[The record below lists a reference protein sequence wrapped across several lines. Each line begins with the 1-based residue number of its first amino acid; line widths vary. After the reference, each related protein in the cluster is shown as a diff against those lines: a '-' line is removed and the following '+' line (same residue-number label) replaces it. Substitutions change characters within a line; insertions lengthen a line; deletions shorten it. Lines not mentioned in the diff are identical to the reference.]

1 MGEELAMELASAME
15 WALVMVLALA
25 MVLASAMAWLV
36 MLLLTQLPMPL
47 RSTLTR
53 SPPTYPSMPWLT
65 TTLDPVS
72 TSRSPTMAPLPG
84 RDITQ
89 STCLTEGSSTSTI
102 TPTTLTDML
111 RRSLT
116 MAPLPSPLPLLVSV
130 MASPTVVLS
139 VMASLMVVSLVMVL
153 ELPTEESL
161 ISAENL
167 LDKRP
172 AHLFIYLSINMKD
185 Q

>member
-1 MGEELAMELASAME
+1 MG
-15 WALVMVLALA
+15 ALA
-25 MVLASAMAWLV
+25 MVLASAMVLALVMVLASVMVLALAMAWLV

-53 SPPTYPSMPWLT
+53 SPPTPTSMPWLT

-72 TSRSPTMAPLPG
+72 TPRSPTMAPLPG
-84 RDITQ
+84 RDTTQ

-102 TPTTLTDML
+102 TPTISTDML
-111 RRSLT
+111 PRSLT
-116 MAPLPSPLPLLVSV
+116 MALLPSPLPLLVSV

-153 ELPTEESL
+153 ELPTEELL
-161 ISAENL
+161 ISAKEMT
-167 LDKRP
+167 DP
-172 AHLFIYLSINMKD
+172 HIYLFTNKYEQRS

>member
-1 MGEELAMELASAME
+1 MG
-15 WALVMVLALA
+15 
-25 MVLASAMAWLV
+25 
-36 MLLLTQLPMPL
+36 
-47 RSTLTR
+47 
-53 SPPTYPSMPWLT
+53 
-65 TTLDPVS
+65 
-72 TSRSPTMAPLPG
+72 LPG

-102 TPTTLTDML
+102 MPTISTDML
-111 RRSLT
+111 PRSLT
-116 MAPLPSPLPLLVSV
+116 MALLPSPLLLLVSV

-161 ISAENL
+161 ISAEKL

>member
-1 MGEELAMELASAME
+1 
-15 WALVMVLALA
+15 
-25 MVLASAMAWLV
+25 MAWLV
-36 MLLLTQLPMPL
+36 MLLLTQLPMRL

-53 SPPTYPSMPWLT
+53 SPPTPTSMPWLT

-72 TSRSPTMAPLPG
+72 TPRSPTMAPLPG
-84 RDITQ
+84 RDTTQ

-102 TPTTLTDML
+102 TPTISTDML

-116 MAPLPSPLPLLVSV
+116 MALLPSPLPLLVSV
-130 MASPTVVLS
+130 MASPT
-139 VMASLMVVSLVMVL
+139 VVSLVMVL

-161 ISAENL
+161 ISAEKL

-172 AHLFIYLSINMKD
+172 AYLLIYASINMKD
-185 Q
+185 QLKK

>member
-1 MGEELAMELASAME
+1 MEL
-15 WALVMVLALA
+15 ALVMVLALA
-25 MVLASAMAWLV
+25 TEWASAMVLALAMAWLV
-36 MLLLTQLPMPL
+36 MLLLTQLAMPL

-53 SPPTYPSMPWLT
+53 SPPTPTSMPWLT

-72 TSRSPTMAPLPG
+72 TPRSPTMAPLPG
-84 RDITQ
+84 KDTTQ

-111 RRSLT
+111 PRSLT
-116 MAPLPSPLPLLVSV
+116 MALLPSPLPLLVSV

-139 VMASLMVVSLVMVL
+139 VMVL
-153 ELPTEESL
+153 ELPTEELL
-161 ISAENL
+161 ISAKKL

-172 AHLFIYLSINMKD
+172 AYLFIYASINMKD
-185 Q
+185 QFK